1 MPFINQFF
9 SISTKDDDIDRS
21 SLCWMENLHM
31 FEHKYLSQLN
41 VQGIVQSILW
51 AVNSDVQKLCDTS
64 DSRELPISHIKLKT
78 R

>member
-41 VQGIVQSILW
+41 VQGIVQSIL
-51 AVNSDVQKLCDTS
+51 
-64 DSRELPISHIKLKT
+64 
-78 R
+78 